1 MSSHKYFTRS
11 KLVEEKIKKDL
22 LEISD
27 GVKKKMDDTKKTS
40 CKNEMKVGNLVINIS
55 CLTADENVN

>member
-27 GVKKKMDDTKKTS
+27 GVKKTTDDTKKTS

-55 CLTADENVN
+55 RLTADENVN